1 MESYR
6 DAKNRWRFRAL
17 NHAHHTAVRA
27 RLAEAGL
34 AEIGHPWM
42 LGLLLRSGAGE
53 VPSQRVLADRIGI
66 SPAAVANSLKSLERC
81 GVVRREADARDGRR
95 NRVTITEEGRT
106 VMRRCQGVFRE
117 VEEAMYAGFSDAEL
131 CELDGYLARMMEN
144 LHRIGGRVPDFD
156 MTGEETS
163 E

>member
-1 MESYR
+1 M
-6 DAKNRWRFRAL
+6 
-17 NHAHHTAVRA
+17 
-27 RLAEAGL
+27 
-34 AEIGHPWM
+34 
-42 LGLLLRSGAGE
+42 
-53 VPSQRVLADRIGI
+53 
-66 SPAAVANSLKSLERC
+66 ANSLKSLERC

-163 E
+163 NDQAPCPFIGKYKKFAVITRCSWPSRSSASWSFRG